1 MIDTGYMR
9 KVLVNLVSNAIK
21 FTPDSGRIDIF
32 VASVKG
38 KNGEKLFYMNVCDTG
53 HGLVVEDLEKI
64 FDRFYHLRRVPNIR
78 FTGRAVQHRSFPVQ
92 ADCIFAWRRNL
103 CPQYHRQGA
112 SFRMLMPLIPG
123 ERVETNGE
131 WVQPDS
137 VYLPILCNRR
147 IPRRKRLSW
156 LWKIIKICV
165 RISAHCLWG
174 IIVCL
179 RQVTGRRL
187 LKSFRNIPST

>member
-53 HGLVVEDLEKI
+53 HGLVAEDLEKI
-64 FDRFYHLRRVPNIR
+64 FDRFYQSKKSTKYPVYGQSG
-78 FTGRAVQHRSFPVQ
+78 TGIGLFLCKRIVYLHGGE
-92 ADCIFAWRRNL
+92 IFARNN
-103 CPQYHRQGA
+103 HRQGA

-123 ERVETNGE
+123 ERVYPHTACGG
-131 WVQPDS
+131 
-137 VYLPILCNRR
+137 
-147 IPRRKRLSW
+147 LSF
-156 LWKIIKICV
+156 V
-165 RISAHCLWG
+165 
-174 IIVCL
+174 
-179 RQVTGRRL
+179 
-187 LKSFRNIPST
+187 